1 MSEII
6 VSQNETNNWY
16 FGNNAGLNF
25 NNGRLNIQTDGNM
38 NTIAGC
44 SSISDINGDLL
55 FYTNGASVWN
65 KNHVIMDNGND
76 LAGDTNNTQTSIII
90 PKPNN
95 QNIYYI
101 FTTRQQPS
109 SSPFF
114 TPGVFYSEIEFSNQF
129 PLGKVTIKNV
139 RLTQS
144 STERITA
151 IHDASNNAIKVI
163 AFGSE
168 SAQLGTPMDTF
179 YIFNVTEN
187 GIIRTPIISKQ
198 QATVSSAGAM
208 KISPNDKIIA
218 MADYESRNIYIYNFD
233 VETTTISLDKALMAD
248 LFFTPIKPY
257 GIEFS
262 QDSNTLYFSGKNLPS
277 TSYLIKFGLI
287 LPDSDEGRIVV
298 ATSTQY
304 DFGSLQLASNGRI

>member
-101 FTTRQQPS
+101 
-109 SSPFF
+109 
-114 TPGVFYSEIEFSNQF
+114 
-129 PLGKVTIKNV
+129 
-139 RLTQS
+139 
-144 STERITA
+144 
-151 IHDASNNAIKVI
+151 H
-163 AFGSE
+163 
-168 SAQLGTPMDTF
+168 
-179 YIFNVTEN
+179 
-187 GIIRTPIISKQ
+187 
-198 QATVSSAGAM
+198 
-208 KISPNDKIIA
+208 
-218 MADYESRNIYIYNFD
+218 
-233 VETTTISLDKALMAD
+233 
-248 LFFTPIKPY
+248 
-257 GIEFS
+257 
-262 QDSNTLYFSGKNLPS
+262 
-277 TSYLIKFGLI
+277 LI
-287 LPDSDEGRIVV
+287 L
-298 ATSTQY
+298 Q
-304 DFGSLQLASNGRI
+304 FGTF